1 MVNELNEWL
10 LWCQI
15 ERVPQNSH
23 SPYNTPLLV
32 AYTYDRDG
40 SIKKRRL
47 CGDFRGL
54 NKKLIIEEF
63 GLPLIKDLLNHLSSE
78 SLFSEIDLRQAYLQ
92 LDSEDK

>member
-1 MVNELNEWL
+1 M
-10 LWCQI
+10 
-15 ERVPQNSH
+15 PHNSH

-63 GLPLIKDLLNHLSSE
+63 GLPLIRDLLGHLSSCRVFVFRDHRPQTGI
-78 SLFSEIDLRQAYLQ
+78 LTI
-92 LDSEDK
+92 